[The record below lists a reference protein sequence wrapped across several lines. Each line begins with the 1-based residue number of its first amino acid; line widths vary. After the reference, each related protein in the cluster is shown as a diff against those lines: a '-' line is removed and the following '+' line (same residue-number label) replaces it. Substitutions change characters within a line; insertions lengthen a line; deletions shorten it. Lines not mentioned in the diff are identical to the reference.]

1 MTTSYETTVTVVDN
15 SSTHDNSKIK
25 LEESVRPMIFDKWH
39 ELVDEFPDKTQV
51 RHGTT
56 LDVLRVRT
64 TVDSD
69 GEIEEE
75 SENLVLDFHSS
86 KLFARAMSLFGVS
99 GVGKLLE
106 SV

>member
-15 SSTHDNSKIK
+15 SSTHSKIK
-25 LEESVRPMIFDKWH
+25 LDESVRPMIFDKWH

-56 LDVLRVRT
+56 LNVLRVRT

-75 SENLVLDFHSS
+75 IENLVLDFHSS
-86 KLFARAMSLFGVS
+86 KLFARAMSLFGVR